1 MSKMGDD
8 IIRGEEEGWLEN
20 TGEPNVYQVV
30 KRPLHKPR
38 RKLGKLPFAEM
49 EVGDVFVVPSEQEL
63 QEQMTDEDQKGWAS
77 ALRNRIQAHHK
88 ANPDTQFSA
97 RMIPE
102 GVECQ
107 RVR

>member
-1 MSKMGDD
+1 MSKMGDH

-20 TGEPNVYQVV
+20 TGEPNVYEIV
-30 KRPLHKPR
+30 KKPVQKPR
-38 RKLGKLPFAEM
+38 RKLGNLPFAEM
-49 EVGDVFVVPSEQEL
+49 EVGDVFVVPSDEESQKA
-63 QEQMTDEDQKGWAS
+63 MTDEDQKGWAS
-77 ALRNRIQAHHK
+77 ALRNRIQAFHK